1 MVGCSHRLLVALAA
15 CVAGCRAGA
24 CHEIGAFRGSEDATL
39 LRAGLA
45 LQSSGLVPGTQP
57 GLILAVSLLTATP
70 AATPC
75 PLVGLPAG
83 FGFRPHGLH
92 LDNATKRLFAVS
104 HSDEN
109 AEETIVAF
117 DVADG
122 DPPSLRFRFAL
133 TSAAFRYYGAGALW
147 FLNDVAAVDGEAEL
161 YVTQFG
167 PQLMGH
173 QTRDKALL
181 RCTWD
186 EADARP
192 DGRLPAACGPALPER
207 SLGLNGVAIDPSG
220 ARLWVNDLYES
231 RLWVVARGAR
241 GNLTLESFLA
251 LPGVV
256 DNVEYDRASGD
267 LAMGLIGPG
276 TRPPPAAAGPAPAG
290 GALVATRV
298 GGAYAPPRVAVRQDA
313 AAAWQVST
321 SLVHGNWTLLG
332 SPWDAGP
339 IVCAS

>member
-1 MVGCSHRLLVALAA
+1 MVGCSHRVLVALAA

-70 AATPC
+70 TATPC

-109 AEETIVAF
+109 AEESIVAF

-161 YVTQFG
+161 DATQ
-167 PQLMGH
+167 QK
-173 QTRDKALL
+173 KAKFP
-181 RCTWD
+181 T
-186 EADARP
+186 
-192 DGRLPAACGPALPER
+192 
-207 SLGLNGVAIDPSG
+207 
-220 ARLWVNDLYES
+220 
-231 RLWVVARGAR
+231 
-241 GNLTLESFLA
+241 
-251 LPGVV
+251 
-256 DNVEYDRASGD
+256 
-267 LAMGLIGPG
+267 
-276 TRPPPAAAGPAPAG
+276 
-290 GALVATRV
+290 
-298 GGAYAPPRVAVRQDA
+298 
-313 AAAWQVST
+313 
-321 SLVHGNWTLLG
+321 
-332 SPWDAGP
+332 
-339 IVCAS
+339 